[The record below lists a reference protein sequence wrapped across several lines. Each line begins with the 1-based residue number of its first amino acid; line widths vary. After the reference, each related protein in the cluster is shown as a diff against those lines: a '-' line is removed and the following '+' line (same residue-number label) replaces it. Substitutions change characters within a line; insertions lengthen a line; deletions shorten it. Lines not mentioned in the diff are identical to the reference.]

1 MWSGVVEWA
10 SPASY
15 PARMESARVVLVT
28 NVGQGFGRA
37 VALAYGRAGY
47 DVVCADRDVEMAAKT
62 AAELEELGGQAIPIQ
77 ADMTTQMDVVS
88 AYHKVM
94 EIFGALGGVV
104 HLASQISS
112 TPFEDL
118 AEGEFYEL
126 IAENVRSSYL
136 ALKTASRLLNAGW
149 IVLVA
154 PPTGNSVQMHAVQ
167 GALRE
172 MVVGF
177 QKRFAYPRANL
188 VLPSRAPSDPR
199 HDQALVRAVRFLGSP
214 EAAGVSGQVID
225 VELPIPPRISD
236 SLLPEVRAA
245 LDPTVRQ
252 IDDDA
257 AWIASDDTF
266 GEPDFDETEDDREV
280 ADREQ
285 DEIAHYGDGV
295 RLRHGAAHE
304 ATAQRRYPASSSAS
318 SEGGDDQPRVATES
332 GVPDSFDYRL
342 PDEAFDD
349 LDGEFEDDH
358 EDWALDLGLPGSPS
372 LRHLVADEEGPTLE
386 SDGYAAGHEPARDLY
401 GDLRRLDLNSDGE
414 GAEERHIP
422 LPRRRN

>member
-1 MWSGVVEWA
+1 
-10 SPASY
+10 
-15 PARMESARVVLVT
+15 MESARVVLVT

-88 AYHKVM
+88 AYHKVT

-118 AEGEFYEL
+118 GEGEFYEL
-126 IAENVRSSYL
+126 MAENVRSSYL
-136 ALKTASRLLNAGW
+136 ALKTASRLLSAGW
-149 IVLVA
+149 VVLVA

-177 QKRFAYPRANL
+177 QQRFAYPRANL

-225 VELPIPPRISD
+225 VELPNPPRISD

-252 IDDDA
+252 PADAPWGVVGEALDEPEAAEYDDESA
-257 AWIASDDTF
+257 
-266 GEPDFDETEDDREV
+266 
-280 ADREQ
+280 Q
-285 DEIAHYGDGV
+285 YGDGL
-295 RLRHGAAHE
+295 RLRHGAPHE
-304 ATAQRRYPASSSAS
+304 ADGQRRYPGRVTEAPWESS
-318 SEGGDDQPRVATES
+318 DDEVQTPLQH
-332 GVPDSFDYRL
+332 GPDSSHD
-342 PDEAFDD
+342 
-349 LDGEFEDDH
+349 EFEDDFDDEH
-358 EDWALDLGLPGSPS
+358 EDWALDLGLPGSPA
-372 LRHLVADEEGPTLE
+372 LRHLVADEEGPSLE
-386 SDGYAAGHEPARDLY
+386 ADGYAAGHEPARDLY
-401 GDLRRLDLNSDGE
+401 GDLRRLDLTSDGDS
-414 GAEERHIP
+414 AEERKTP
-422 LPRRRN
+422 PPRRRN